1 MKTIRKITH
10 KLNKKITIMFIPHG
24 KKKLLKINVSFLFVC
39 VLMIS
44 WTTLTVWSGYL
55 TIRHFDYVKT
65 KIDNKI
71 MHVRLLLFINQLE
84 KAKNMFEK
92 VQGNDEKIRLLL
104 KMGTKKS
111 ILEEGLGQNFGK
123 GGPTLSQTN
132 ALSAILLSSLNKM
145 NYLDIS
151 HETDV
156 LYEQYKFMCRSY
168 EEIVSYIHKQR
179 LLFLARPSGWPCK
192 GRISSPYGLRLHPI
206 FHSKEF
212 HPGLDI
218 ANTPN
223 TSIFSTAAGRVI
235 FSGYRSGYGNVIAIS
250 HGQGYRTVYAH
261 LSKRLV
267 NVGAYVSRGN
277 IIAKMGST
285 GASTGSHLHYEV
297 YFGENSV
304 NPKLYLTNC
313 FSTQSEKK
321 GCYVQ
326 KNIKKPAWCS

>member
-1 MKTIRKITH
+1 MKIVRRIIN
-10 KLNKKITIMFIPHG
+10 KLNNRITIMLIPHG
-24 KKKLLKINVSFLFVC
+24 KRNQLKINVSFLVVC
-39 VLMIS
+39 VFMVS

-55 TIRHFDYVKT
+55 TTRHFDYVKT
-65 KIDNKI
+65 KVDNKI
-71 MHVRLLLFINQLE
+71 MHVRLLFFANQLE

-104 KMGTKKS
+104 EMGTKKS
-111 ILEEGLGQNFGK
+111 ILEEGLGKNFGK
-123 GGPTLSQTN
+123 GGPTLSQAN

-145 NYLDIS
+145 NYSDIL
-151 HETDV
+151 HETDA

-168 EEIVSYIHKQR
+168 EEIISYIHKQK
-179 LLFLARPSGWPCK
+179 LLFLATPSGWPCK
-192 GRISSPYGLRLHPI
+192 GRISSVYGFRLHPI

-212 HPGLDI
+212 HSGLDI

-250 HGQGYRTVYAH
+250 HGQDYRTVYAH

-285 GASTGSHLHYEV
+285 GTSTGSHLHYEV
-297 YFGENSV
+297 YFRENHV
-304 NPKLYLTNC
+304 NPKLYLTNY
-313 FSTQSEKK
+313 FSAQSEKK
-321 GCYVQ
+321 GRYVQ
-326 KNIKKPAWCS
+326 KKIKKSV